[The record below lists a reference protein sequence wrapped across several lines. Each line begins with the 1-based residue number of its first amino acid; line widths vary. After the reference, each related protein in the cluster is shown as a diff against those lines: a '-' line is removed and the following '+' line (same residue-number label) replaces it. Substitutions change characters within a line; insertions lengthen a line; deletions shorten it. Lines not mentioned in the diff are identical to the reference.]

1 MKVATIVLAAGIGKR
16 MKSNLVKVL
25 HQIAGRPMIL
35 YTVDL
40 ARRITEKGII
50 VVLGH
55 QTEKIKEVLTGEDLK
70 FAIQKKPLGTGD
82 AVKEALR
89 LIEGYSG
96 TVLVLN
102 GDTPLLREETL
113 NRLLQT
119 HQKGKAKVT
128 ILTAELDNPTG
139 YGRVLRGRRNKILK
153 IVEEKDLKKNEKD
166 IREINSGTYAFD
178 SKFLFEAIKG
188 INRNNVQREY
198 YLTDTIEIATR
209 KSIKVS
215 SVPAEDHEE
224 VLGIN
229 TRINLA
235 KAESIARRRILD
247 AFMLQGVTII
257 SPEATFIDSTVSI
270 GRDTIIYPNTYIEG
284 NTVIGEEC
292 RIFPNTRISN
302 STLGDMVTIK
312 DSCVITDSRIEDR
325 ATVGPF
331 THLRPGST
339 LSPEAKVGNFV
350 EVKNT
355 RIGKGSKAMH
365 LSYLGDAVIGEGVNI
380 GAGTITCNYDG
391 IRKYQTIIED
401 EVFVGSDTQFVAP
414 VKVGKGALIGAG
426 STITEDVPADA
437 LALSR
442 VKQVTKEGWA
452 KKRQARVIK
461 SGSRGKV
468 QGSRN

>member
-16 MKSNLVKVL
+16 MKSNLTKVL
-25 HQIAGRPMIL
+25 HPIAGRPMIL

-89 LIEGYSG
+89 LIEDYSG

-119 HQKGKAKVT
+119 HQKEKTKVT
-128 ILTAELDNPTG
+128 LLTAEFDNPTG
-139 YGRVLRGRRNKILK
+139 YGRVLRGRRNKILR

-188 INRNNVQREY
+188 INRNNAQREY
-198 YLTDTIEIATR
+198 YLTDTIEIAT
-209 KSIKVS
+209 KKGIKVS
-215 SVPAEDHEE
+215 SVSAEDHEE

-257 SPEATFIDSTVSI
+257 SPESTFIDSTVSI

-331 THLRPGST
+331 THLRPGCT

-355 RIGKGSKAMH
+355 KIGKGSKAMH

-401 EVFVGSDTQFVAP
+401 DVFVGSDTQFVAP

-452 KKRQARVIK
+452 RKRKRQE
-461 SGSRGKV
+461 SRR
-468 QGSRN
+468 S